1 MQPIQTLQLV
11 RYLLI
16 TNHCTKKSDNSFIVL
31 INCLKDHM
39 QFFHCQVL
47 DAIVIVVSFAL
58 DISIAETDLS
68 GELGKT
74 ILFVFLM
81 WRMIRILNGMA
92 FELYLYTN
100 NLPACTLQ
108 LTRLDQLRVAQCV
121 AAGIKTARQK
131 YIWKV
136 NNHFSL
142 QRIQNSN
149 RIYYF
154 VIFQLWY

>member
-74 ILFVFLM
+74 ILIVFLM

-92 FELYLYTN
+92 LELYLYTN
-100 NLPACTLQ
+100 NIPVCTLQ
-108 LTRLDQLRVAQCV
+108 LTRLEAGST
-121 AAGIKTARQK
+121 AAICNKNCKTKDLWIA
-131 YIWKV
+131 
-136 NNHFSL
+136 NNNFTL
-142 QRIQNSN
+142 Q
-149 RIYYF
+149 
-154 VIFQLWY
+154 